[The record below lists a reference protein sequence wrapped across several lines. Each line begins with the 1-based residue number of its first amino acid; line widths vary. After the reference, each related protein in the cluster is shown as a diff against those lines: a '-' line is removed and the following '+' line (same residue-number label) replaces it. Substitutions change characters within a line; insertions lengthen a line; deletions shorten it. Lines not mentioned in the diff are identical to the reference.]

1 MDSSLCIVL
10 KSVDYRD
17 NDKIVTL
24 FSRQDGKLTA
34 MARGAKSLKS
44 EVSPS
49 TQQFCC
55 GVYNFYERNN
65 KLYIKNCEIKKSYT
79 DVAEDYD
86 AYLAAC
92 SIVDVTS
99 RILEDSDDYNDLFVL
114 VVNCLDALLRVNAEE
129 VMCFFIIKL
138 LSILGIGPLLDACCV
153 CGNEIEE
160 PSHFSLE
167 DGGCVCDDCAPS
179 VRTVPFTGKAARELN
194 EAIGTRPIDF
204 SGNDSFHGEL
214 LILLNDYLKVMTGIG
229 LRFGAS
235 L

>member
-44 EVSPS
+44 ELLPS

-55 GVYNFYERNN
+55 GIYSFYEKNS
-65 KLYIKNCEIKKSYT
+65 KLYLKNCEIKKSYS
-79 DVAEDYD
+79 DVASDYD

-92 SIVDVTS
+92 SIVDVVS

-114 VVNCLDALLRVNAEE
+114 VVNCLNSLLSISAEE
-129 VMCFFIIKL
+129 VLCYFIIKL

-153 CGNEIEE
+153 CGREIEE
-160 PSHFSLE
+160 PGYFSME
-167 DGGCVCDDCAPS
+167 DGGCVCDECSAS
-179 VRTVPFTGKAARELN
+179 VRTVPFSGSTARDLN
-194 EAIGTRPIDF
+194 EAVNTRPIDF

-214 LILLNDYLKVMTGIG
+214 LGLLNEYLKVMTGIG
-229 LRFGAS
+229 MRI
-235 L
+235 